1 MTEPSENE
9 KNTQDGN
16 AKSADEKSEEK
27 TQSESGKQFKQII
40 DGTARIGQSIG
51 QAFKGMADIFTGRD
65 YVVMVRVN
73 KQAIDRIDDLVE
85 SGIFKSRSESA
96 AYLIAKGIQ
105 TDAELFQTIDS
116 KVSEISRLKDELREM
131 VNFGDDDQK
140 E

>member
-1 MTEPSENE
+1 MTQDSENNKE
-9 KNTQDGN
+9 TAEEN
-16 AKSADEKSEEK
+16 ASSEEK
-27 TQSESGKQFKQII
+27 DTDQKTQTESGKQFQQII

-73 KQAIDRIDDLVE
+73 KEAIDRIDELVE
-85 SGIFKSRSESA
+85 SSIFKSRSESA

-105 TDAELFQTIDS
+105 ADAELFNAIDS

-131 VNFGDDDQK
+131 VNFGGEK
-140 E
+140 GE

>member
-9 KNTQDGN
+9 KTTQDSDTG
-16 AKSADEKSEEK
+16 SADKKSEEK

-73 KQAIDRIDDLVE
+73 KEAIDRIDDLVE

-96 AYLIAKGIQ
+96 AYLIAKGVQ
-105 TDAELFQTIDS
+105 ADAELFQMIDS

-131 VNFGDDDQK
+131 VNFGEDDQEK
-140 E
+140 